1 MSLTAHNDL
10 DAASQA
16 WNRLKRRTWLLY
28 GGSFCF
34 VVALGYAAPFELK
47 LWLFFSLAPFALLV
61 PGIARLLAAG
71 FVVGPSAGW
80 AVRFDETGFS
90 LELPEGSLASIH
102 WSDVKTA
109 VVCGTTPSW
118 DGIEGLEPC
127 ATVTLSSGHR
137 LGVPSF
143 ATGYDAFLPELE
155 RRTKALFSLAAPT
168 PWLRGEWD

>member
-1 MSLTAHNDL
+1 MSRTARNDL

-16 WNRLKRRTWLLY
+16 WKRLKRRTWLSCA
-28 GGSFCF
+28 GAFCF

-47 LWLFFSLAPFALLV
+47 VFLFFSLAPFALLV

-80 AVRFDETGFS
+80 AVHVDDTGFR
-90 LELPEGSLASIH
+90 LELPEGSLASVH
-102 WSDVKTA
+102 WSDVRTA
-109 VVCGTTPSW
+109 IVCGTTPSW
-118 DGIEGLEPC
+118 QGIQGLEPC
-127 ATVTLSSGHR
+127 VAVTLSSGHR

-155 RRTKALFSLAAPT
+155 RRTNALFSLAAPT
-168 PWLRGEWD
+168 HWLRDEWD